1 MFRKILWKSH
11 PQQGIYCF
19 EMTSRHFSI
28 QEASDLIQEP
38 MIPQVL
44 IVEFVK
50 ISDKSIE
57 FLIEIGG
64 I

>member
-11 PQQGIYCF
+11 PHQGIYCF

-28 QEASDLIQEP
+28 QEGSDLIQEP
-38 MIPQVL
+38 MMVL

-50 ISDKSIE
+50 IRDKSIE

>member
-11 PQQGIYCF
+11 PHQGIYCF

-28 QEASDLIQEP
+28 QEVSDLIQEP

-44 IVEFVK
+44 IVEFVDPRQK
-50 ISDKSIE
+50 H
-57 FLIEIGG
+57 
-64 I
+64 